1 MTDQCPACNVPFTDH
16 GGIAVTCAEVRR
28 LKRKLPNAVMQTTP
42 TNCFRACVATILKLP
57 IEDVPI
63 SCDGASWCWEAFQGW
78 LGRRNLQAI
87 EITFDNGGTIYPV
100 RKPVDCILTGRSP
113 RDPENKRHAVVG
125 RFVGL
130 EGFELL
136 HDPHEAQE
144 WIDGEPTHAVFFV
157 PIGESEEVQRLRSR
171 LAAVREKLQQI
182 VNVIDSTDTY
192 FVDMTD
198 SEMAESVIAELWEIV
213 K

>member
-1 MTDQCPACNVPFTDH
+1 M
-16 GGIAVTCAEVRR
+16 
-28 LKRKLPNAVMQTTP
+28 
-42 TNCFRACVATILKLP
+42 
-57 IEDVPI
+57 
-63 SCDGASWCWEAFQGW
+63 
-78 LGRRNLQAI
+78 
-87 EITFDNGGTIYPV
+87 
-100 RKPVDCILTGRSP
+100 
-113 RDPENKRHAVVG
+113 
-125 RFVGL
+125 
-130 EGFELL
+130 
-136 HDPHEAQE
+136 
-144 WIDGEPTHAVFFV
+144 FFV